1 MAEEQP
7 LEYLITWWE
16 SNMGTP
22 GCVQTEDPKNAS
34 CMCHSYSYLPLLHQG
49 WCWHV
54 VSLPC
59 HWLLSHN
66 TMTVQEPAANTTF
79 IESDSFC
86 IQIMNFTMRR
96 GWQLPRCIS
105 VHSLIF
111 YQWMLSRCHWRLEMT
126 LICFQ
131 FIQEVTLSL
140 TCKKKKKIL
149 MWPGQTYKCR
159 NWDIDFESSDLKCN
173 NSQFLLVT

>member
-1 MAEEQP
+1 MWFTYGIVLKRNGWGTNRTS

-140 TCKKKKKIL
+140 TCKKKRFSCGLDRHINVEI
-149 MWPGQTYKCR
+149 G
-159 NWDIDFESSDLKCN
+159 I
-173 NSQFLLVT
+173 